1 MRNGFYK
8 VVERWFVRE
17 KWEPILIEMVRE
29 KWEPILIHVDGWFFT
44 VLTDALGSR
53 QYSVPG
59 MSSRL

>member
-8 VVERWFVRE
+8 VVERWF
-17 KWEPILIEMVRE
+17 VRE